1 MSRNLNS
8 GNAVLTGAKQTMASW
23 SKVIESYEQV
33 PDIYAGLFE
42 TRFANNQQFPYTLLT
57 PSIMKP
63 KGKTTEKLICDAFAA
78 IHILERSGSQVVAKS
93 YPYQDVCMIEMGNI
107 LLDSWLII
115 SGVTSTGEADVSTI
129 DFNTA
134 SARHF
139 VTFLDKLRP
148 SSPNADKTQLNAEK
162 DKFNY
167 LSPLNF
173 KFMNYGRSSLI
184 GGETVRQIILQ
195 PEIREPVWTILGD
208 LFQKVISPAHLVILT
223 DRELILIQ
231 DIPRGRKVQ
240 KVNYGGLWQYI
251 RLSSIRSV
259 AWTETEDGRLTL
271 SIAVSPDRKIERLFA
286 VSSKLEVEQL
296 CAYYSHSAA
305 VFAQRLLG

>member
-1 MSRNLNS
+1 
-8 GNAVLTGAKQTMASW
+8 
-23 SKVIESYEQV
+23 
-33 PDIYAGLFE
+33 
-42 TRFANNQQFPYTLLT
+42 
-57 PSIMKP
+57 MKP